1 MGTLQLVTVLW
12 AQVLL
17 PASWASS
24 FEQKFT
30 GTLDC
35 QVEATRPYL
44 NFGFRFQA
52 GYYFTASLKQF
63 FGPGH
68 RLNVVARV
76 TPQGGEPVYL
86 GQGFDLPPVPKTNQV
101 IEVSGGYLLGEG
113 EYQVDWLLFDERTR
127 ACRKS
132 WKTKVARSGADK
144 KVVLAIPPHTVTEF
158 SLAGLQPQR
167 YEGKSGGPLTVLLN
181 AAPLSPRR
189 MRLRASDEMLLVGA
203 LSSLLERLG
212 DRPVKLVV
220 FNLDQRTQ
228 LYQRENFRPD
238 RLHEVGQAINQLELG
253 MVDYAVLKSPKGHID
268 FLAELLNRE
277 ATAETVVL
285 LGPTTRYFE
294 KMPAEKL
301 EKGSARIFNLQFLP
315 FFRYGTPFP
324 DILDSAVRRRKGKS
338 MLLRTPADF
347 AKAIAAL

>member
-1 MGTLQLVTVLW
+1 MGALQLVTLLW

-17 PASWASS
+17 PASWAST
-24 FEQKFT
+24 FERTFT
-30 GTLDC
+30 GNLEC
-35 QVEATRPYL
+35 QVSPTRPYL

-52 GYYFTASLKQF
+52 GYFFAAPLKQF

-76 TPQGGEPVYL
+76 TPKGEPPVYL
-86 GQGFDLPPVPKTNQV
+86 GQGFDLPPVPKTKQV
-101 IEVSGGYLLGEG
+101 MEVGGGYLLGEG
-113 EYQVDWLLFDERTR
+113 EYRVDWLLFDDQNR

-132 WKTKVARSGADK
+132 WTTKVERSGADR
-144 KVVLAIPPHTVTEF
+144 KVDLAIPPNTVTEF
-158 SLAGLQPQR
+158 SLAGLRPQR
-167 YEGKSGGPLTVLLN
+167 YESRSGGPLTVLLN

-189 MRLRASDEMLLVGA
+189 LRLRASDELLLVGA

-212 DRPVKLVV
+212 ERPVRLIV
-220 FNLDQRTQ
+220 FNLDQRTE
-228 LYQRENFRPD
+228 LYRRDQFRAD

-253 MVDYAVLKSPKGHID
+253 MVDYEVLKSPKGHVE
-268 FLAELLNRE
+268 FLADLLNQE
-277 ATAETVVL
+277 ADSETVVM

-301 EKGSARIFNLQFLP
+301 EKGRARIFNLQFLP
-315 FFRYGTPFP
+315 FLRYGSPFP
-324 DILDSAVRRRKGKS
+324 DILDSATRRRKGKT